1 MARDNDA
8 ALVPQ
13 TAHTIFAAFAAYQA
27 AFRAITRRAKQR
39 FEQRDWLELQKDA
52 EERLDQHKIYVDT
65 AVETLKESLAT
76 QAPEEAFWI
85 AVKALYTQTIARR
98 HDIELAESFYN
109 SVTMRVIATRVI
121 DPTIEYV
128 GSEFKDPPP
137 DHEDEVYRTYPR
149 QGPKGAPT
157 ATLIRG
163 ILEECDF
170 AVPYR
175 NLERSS
181 TLVAEII
188 DEYLAAGA
196 SPQEIAVVE
205 MAEAI
210 FYRGKGAY
218 LVGRICTTS
227 QYIPLVLALFNGDAG
242 IYVDAVL
249 LTQDEVSI
257 IFSFARS
264 YFHVEVERPHALV
277 AFLKSIM
284 PLKPI
289 AELYI
294 SLGYNKHGKTELY
307 RALMRHLARS
317 TDQFVIARGERG
329 MVMVVFT
336 LPSYD
341 VVFKVIKD
349 SFDYPKNSTRRE
361 VMERYQLVFK
371 HDRGGRLVDAQE
383 FEYLRFQ
390 KDRFAP
396 DLLAELR
403 RVAAH
408 SVRIEGDYVEIRHLY
423 TERRLLPLN
432 LYLHEVDEEQA
443 AEAVIDYGQT
453 IKDLAATNIFPGD
466 ILLKNF
472 GVTRHGRV
480 VFYDYDELCLLTDCT
495 FREMPEENE
504 DDMFA
509 ETLIMVGEYDVFP
522 EELKTFLGLPPRLR
536 DTFSRAHGDL
546 FAVAFWQQ
554 LQARLAAHEVID
566 IFPYK
571 EVRRLPPEGA

>member
-1 MARDNDA
+1 MARKPDT
-8 ALVPQ
+8 ALVVSTTQ
-13 TAHTIFAAFAAYQA
+13 TIFAAFAAYQA
-27 AFRAITRRAKQR
+27 DFRAITRRAKQR
-39 FEQRDWLELQKDA
+39 FEQRDWLGLQRDA
-52 EERLDQHKIYVDT
+52 EERLDQHKIYVDA
-65 AVETLKESLAT
+65 AVETLQQTLGAGAREKD
-76 QAPEEAFWI
+76 FWI
-85 AVKALYTQTIARR
+85 GVKAHYTRIIAKR

-121 DPTIEYV
+121 DPAIEYM
-128 GSEFKDPPP
+128 GSEFKDVPPTP
-137 DHEDEVYRTYPR
+137 EDDEIYRTYPCEDGTVALVR
-149 QGPKGAPT
+149 
-157 ATLIRG
+157 R
-163 ILEECDF
+163 ILEDCDF

-175 NLERSS
+175 NLVRS
-181 TLVAEII
+181 TTRVAEAI
-188 DEYLAAGA
+188 DGHLAAID
-196 SPQEIAVVE
+196 SSQQIAVVE
-205 MAEAI
+205 MAGTI

-218 LVGRICTTS
+218 LVGRICTTT
-227 QYIPLVLALFNGDAG
+227 QYTPLVLALFNGADG

-307 RALMRHLARS
+307 RALMRHLERS

-390 KDRFAP
+390 RERFAP
-396 DLLAELR
+396 ELLAELG

-408 SVRIEGDYVEIRHLY
+408 SVRVEGDYVEIRHLY

-495 FREMPEENE
+495 FREMPDDEN
-504 DDMFA
+504 DMFA
-509 ETLIMVGEYDVFP
+509 ETMITVGEYDVFP
-522 EELKTFLGLPPRLR
+522 EELKTFLGLPRRLR
-536 DTFSRAHGDL
+536 DTFSRVHGDL
-546 FAVAFWQQ
+546 FEVAFWQQ
-554 LQARLAAHEVID
+554 LQTRLVAHEVID

-571 EVRRLPPEGA
+571 EVRRLPQDGA